1 MTGADRTITLASGSA
16 IRAAILKGAG
26 VEFEIVRPDVDE
38 AAIKQ
43 AALAGGKSLQETAQ
57 LLADEK
63 ARAVKVPGAV
73 IASDQILNFE
83 GRGFDKPASI
93 DEARDRLT
101 ALQGREHSLINAVT
115 IMRDGEIAFRRV
127 DEPRLL
133 MRAMSTAE
141 IDAYLEAAGTEILA
155 SVGAYQVEGLGS
167 RLFERIEGD
176 YFAVLGLALHP
187 VLGYLRR
194 EGFLAF

>member
-1 MTGADRTITLASGSA
+1 MTIGSRTITLASGSA

-38 AAIKQ
+38 AAIKR
-43 AALAGGKSLQETAQ
+43 AALAGGKTLQETAQ

-63 ARAVKVPGAV
+63 ARAVKGAGPV

-83 GRGFDKPASI
+83 GRGFDKPVSM
-93 DEARDRLT
+93 DDARDRLT

-141 IDAYLEAAGTEILA
+141 IDAYLEAAGPEILA